1 MQTQNNT
8 TRQRRMRA
16 LWRTRACAAGLCVG
30 TQLFLSGCAV
40 GMPLALSSAWL
51 AAIPVFPFAAWLTA
65 RSRRALTQTA
75 GKAIRLG
82 YAFLFAALL
91 GCAGFALLSMTAFA
105 AQTLAQQAQAL
116 WLEATALAAAALCA
130 CCGST
135 GATRLSFALR
145 YCLPLLVLGLSV
157 AALPMRV
164 PAGLFPIL
172 GAGAKPLALAAL
184 AMLFGA
190 APALMLMLPPQ
201 MTKDEPPANI
211 PSARFFLVRVLCG
224 ALGGALLLFLT
235 SACTTYESIAQSMT
249 WGARLRMAAGNQPH
263 EGVLQMFLTLFKL
276 MAMLL
281 LAANMLCAAR
291 HALGLAF
298 PRLKSGPAG
307 TMLCT
312 ALLAALLLMRS
323 LFGDAPALL
332 AAPAIAAAAA
342 LAALLLGRGPRP

>member
-8 TRQRRMRA
+8 TRQRRVRA

-51 AAIPVFPFAAWLTA
+51 AAIPAFPFAAWLTA
-65 RSRRALTQTA
+65 RSRRALLQPA
-75 GKAIRLG
+75 GKGIRLG

-91 GCAGFALLSMTAFA
+91 GCAGFALLSMTGFA

-116 WLEATALAAAALCA
+116 WLETAALTAAALCA
-130 CCGST
+130 FCGST

-145 YCLPLLVLGLSV
+145 YLLPLLVLGLSV
-157 AALPMRV
+157 VDLPMRV

-201 MTKDEPPANI
+201 MLEGETDCAIPPT
-211 PSARFFLVRVLCG
+211 RFFLSRVLAG
-224 ALGGALLLFLT
+224 ALVGMLLLFLT

-263 EGVLQMFLTLFKL
+263 EGVLQMALTLAKL
-276 MAMLL
+276 TAMLL
-281 LAANMLCAAR
+281 LAVNMLCAAR
-291 HALGLAF
+291 YALGLAF
-298 PRLKSGPAG
+298 PRLKKGHAG
-307 TMLCT
+307 TMVCL
-312 ALLAALLLMRS
+312 ALLAALLLVQS
-323 LFGDAPALL
+323 LFGDMPALL

-342 LAALLLGRGPRP
+342 LAVLFLGRGPRP